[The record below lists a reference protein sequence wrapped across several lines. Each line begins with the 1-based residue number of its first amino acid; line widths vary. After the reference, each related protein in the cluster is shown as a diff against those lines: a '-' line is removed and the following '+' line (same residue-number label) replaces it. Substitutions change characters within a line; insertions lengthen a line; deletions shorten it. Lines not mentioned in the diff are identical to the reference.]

1 MVTILNVNEKLKKDE
16 FPSLSS
22 SFAPI
27 KKNGIWG
34 GGEGKKSSLEI
45 AKEIAHI
52 PSPTPASSPSP
63 NLQKTIRIW
72 RRSRAGDD
80 DDFAEEDTFDNQMEY
95 RIRKNNEDFDNG
107 Y

>member
-1 MVTILNVNEKLKKDE
+1 MTILPVNEKSKKDE

-22 SFAPI
+22 FTPI

-80 DDFAEEDTFDNQMEY
+80 DEFAEEDTFDNQMEY
-95 RIRKNNEDFDNG
+95 RIRKNNEDSDNG